1 MTSSAFF
8 FGFGFGLGEEMAERM
23 TAADDDNSG
32 PQRSTKRVKHYCYG
46 NAII

>member
-1 MTSSAFF
+1 MTSSSAFF
-8 FGFGFGLGEEMAERM
+8 FGFGLGEEMAERM